1 MTDKVENDTNE
12 DVEEDAKQ
20 DDAKDLNIDAIT

>member
-1 MTDKVENDTNE
+1 MADKVENDTNE

>member
-1 MTDKVENDTNE
+1 MADKVENDTNE

-20 DDAKDLNIDAIT
+20 DDAKDLDIDAIT